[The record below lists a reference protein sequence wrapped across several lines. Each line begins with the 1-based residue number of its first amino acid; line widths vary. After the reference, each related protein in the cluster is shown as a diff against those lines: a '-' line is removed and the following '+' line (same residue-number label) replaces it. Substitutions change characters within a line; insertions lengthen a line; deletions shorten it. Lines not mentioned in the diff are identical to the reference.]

1 LSLSKSLIEESKRG
15 RKVLQNVGIV
25 GFGAYIPANRLPV
38 KEVAEFWGKEP
49 KNIEKSLGV
58 IEKAI
63 PDEDEDAVTM
73 GVEAGLAAL
82 KMGKVPPEKLEAI
95 YVGSESHPYAV
106 NPSATIIGEALG
118 VGRNYLAADLEFAC
132 KAATAGMENL
142 AGLLEADL
150 INYGMV
156 IGSDASQAKPHD
168 ALEYTVGAGAAAFI
182 LSRKKEKFLVQ
193 ILDFASYSS
202 DTPDFWRRDGIPY
215 PSHQGRFSGK
225 PAYFVHVTSA
235 AKKLLEKNKMKPA
248 DFSYCVFHMPNGKFP
263 LEAALTLGFEKKQ
276 LEPGLIVGQIGN
288 PYSASSLLGLCS
300 VLEVAKPNDLI
311 FLTSYGSGA
320 GADSFILKTTKLLTT
335 ARKKVP
341 GIKRYLNSKNNI
353 SYAQYLK
360 FTGKV

>member
-1 LSLSKSLIEESKRG
+1 
-15 RKVLQNVGIV
+15 VLQNVGIV

-150 INYGMV
+150 INC
-156 IGSDASQAKPHD
+156 
-168 ALEYTVGAGAAAFI
+168 
-182 LSRKKEKFLVQ
+182 
-193 ILDFASYSS
+193 
-202 DTPDFWRRDGIPY
+202 GIPY

-320 GADSFILKTTKLLTT
+320 GADSFILKTTKLLNT
-335 ARKKVP
+335 ARKRVS
-341 GIKRYLNSKNNI
+341 GIKEYLNNRREI
-353 SYAQYLK
+353 SYSKYLRLTNK
-360 FTGKV
+360 IL

>member
-150 INYGMV
+150 INC
-156 IGSDASQAKPHD
+156 
-168 ALEYTVGAGAAAFI
+168 
-182 LSRKKEKFLVQ
+182 
-193 ILDFASYSS
+193 
-202 DTPDFWRRDGIPY
+202 GIPY

-320 GADSFILKTTKLLTT
+320 GADSFILKTTKLLNT
-335 ARKKVP
+335 ARKRVS
-341 GIKRYLNSKNNI
+341 GIKEYLNNRREI
-353 SYAQYLK
+353 SYSKYLRLTNK
-360 FTGKV
+360 IL

>member
-1 LSLSKSLIEESKRG
+1 
-15 RKVLQNVGIV
+15 VLQNVGIV

-142 AGLLEADL
+142 AGLLEAGL
-150 INYGMV
+150 INC
-156 IGSDASQAKPHD
+156 
-168 ALEYTVGAGAAAFI
+168 
-182 LSRKKEKFLVQ
+182 
-193 ILDFASYSS
+193 
-202 DTPDFWRRDGIPY
+202 GIPY

-248 DFSYCVFHMPNGKFP
+248 DFSYAVFHMPNGKFP
-263 LEAALTLGFEKKQ
+263 LEAALALGFEKKQ

-320 GADSFILKTTKLLTT
+320 GADSFIFKTTKLLTT

-341 GIKRYLNSKNNI
+341 GIKNYLNDKNNI

>member
-1 LSLSKSLIEESKRG
+1 MI
-15 RKVLQNVGIV
+15 QNVGIV
-25 GFGAYIPANRLPV
+25 GFGAYIPSNRLPV
-38 KEVAEFWGKEP
+38 REVAEFWGKDSQEV
-49 KNIEKSLGV
+49 EKSLGV
-58 IEKAI
+58 IEKAV

-82 KMGKVPPEKLEAI
+82 KMAKVPPEILEAV

-142 AGLLEADL
+142 AGLLEAGL
-150 INYGMV
+150 INYGLV

-168 ALEYTVGAGAAAFI
+168 ALEYTAGAGAAAFI
-182 LSRKKEKFLVQ
+182 LGRKKEDFLAQ
-193 ILDFASYSS
+193 ILNFTSYSS
-202 DTPDFWRRDGIPY
+202 DTPDFWRRDGMPY

-225 PAYFVHVTSA
+225 PAYFAHVIGA
-235 AKKLLEKNKMKPA
+235 AKKLLDNTKMKPA

-263 LEAALTLGFEKKQ
+263 LEVALNLGFEKKQ
-276 LEPGLIVGQIGN
+276 LEPGLIVSKIGN
-288 PYSASSLLGLCS
+288 PYSASSLLGLCA
-300 VLEVAKPNDLI
+300 VLEIAKPNELI

-320 GADSFILKTTKLLTT
+320 GADSFILKTSKLLTT
-335 ARKKVP
+335 ARKRVS
-341 GIKRYLNSKNNI
+341 GIKEYLNNKNNI
-353 SYAQYLK
+353 SYAKYLK

>member
-1 LSLSKSLIEESKRG
+1 M
-15 RKVLQNVGIV
+15 LQNVGIV

-142 AGLLEADL
+142 AGLLEAGL
-150 INYGMV
+150 INC
-156 IGSDASQAKPHD
+156 
-168 ALEYTVGAGAAAFI
+168 
-182 LSRKKEKFLVQ
+182 
-193 ILDFASYSS
+193 
-202 DTPDFWRRDGIPY
+202 GIPY

-248 DFSYCVFHMPNGKFP
+248 DFSYAVFHMPNGKFP

-320 GADSFILKTTKLLTT
+320 GADSFILKTTKLLNT
-335 ARKKVP
+335 ARKRVS

>member
-142 AGLLEADL
+142 AGLLEAGL
-150 INYGMV
+150 INC
-156 IGSDASQAKPHD
+156 
-168 ALEYTVGAGAAAFI
+168 
-182 LSRKKEKFLVQ
+182 
-193 ILDFASYSS
+193 
-202 DTPDFWRRDGIPY
+202 GIPY

-320 GADSFILKTTKLLTT
+320 GADSFILKTTKLLNT
-335 ARKKVP
+335 ARKRVS
-341 GIKRYLNSKNNI
+341 GIKEYLNNRREI
-353 SYAQYLK
+353 SYSKYLRLTNK
-360 FTGKV
+360 IL

>member
-1 LSLSKSLIEESKRG
+1 MLK
-15 RKVLQNVGIV
+15 NVGII
-25 GFGAYIPANRLPV
+25 GFGEYIPSNRLPV

-49 KNIEKSLGV
+49 KDIEKSLGV
-58 IEKAI
+58 VEKAI

-73 GVEAGLAAL
+73 GVEAGLSAL
-82 KMGKVPPEKLEAI
+82 KMAEVSPEKLEAI

-118 VGRNYLAADLEFAC
+118 FGRDYLAADLEFAC
-132 KAATAGMENL
+132 KAGTAGMENL
-142 AGLLEADL
+142 AGLLEAGL
-150 INYGMV
+150 MNYGMI

-168 ALEYTVGAGAAAFI
+168 VLEYTAGAGAAAFI
-182 LSRKKEKFLVQ
+182 LGRQKEKFLVEV
-193 ILDFASYSS
+193 LDFVSYSS

-225 PAYFVHVTSA
+225 PAYFTHVCGA
-235 AKKLLEKNKMKPA
+235 AKRLLEKNKMKPT

-263 LEAALTLGFEKKQ
+263 LEAALSLGFEKKQ

-288 PYSASSLLGLCS
+288 PYSASSLLGLCA

-320 GADSFILKTTKLLTT
+320 GADSFIFKTTKLLTT
-335 ARKKVP
+335 ARKRVS
-341 GIKRYLNSKNNI
+341 GIKKYLNNKKNI